1 MALRALPRPCRH
13 RTDAPLNAV
22 CTGRYTPGQ
31 IQPLLSQLV
40 IPLTMGFAFFML
52 RARFSPWEL
61 LGAVLMLAGAAV
73 SVASAVTDKDD
84 STKW

>member
-1 MALRALPRPCRH
+1 M
-13 RTDAPLNAV
+13 
-22 CTGRYTPGQ
+22 
-31 IQPLLSQLV
+31 